1 MRANPVQELLCSG
14 LQVGEWFDVVW
25 PFFYRLQVRDVFASE
40 RAPVSLTQQR
50 CLHDGLMV
58 RLSDDLASLYRTVE
72 IAGDEGVDVLSGHL
86 VADAFRLGNARLVEL
101 SLHLALH

>member
-1 MRANPVQELLCSG
+1 
-14 LQVGEWFDVVW
+14 
-25 PFFYRLQVRDVFASE
+25 
-40 RAPVSLTQQR
+40 
-50 CLHDGLMV
+50 MV

-101 SLHLALH
+101 SLHLALHQVGGVVEGLAMSHKK